1 MTRLLRSAAAAACL
15 AALLAGAPATA
26 APTPLPAG
34 TPVTVL
40 HDGSAGVL
48 GLDSGF
54 AAGPGSNVSALTD
67 ADLEFLT
74 ADGLIAIDL
83 FSSGRIDVYDNGG
96 AGLAGTTVLQLS
108 FAGLLAPLSAAAL
121 DLSALVG
128 GTAEATLLDEHT
140 LQLTLTDLQF
150 REPFGMLRIDVSAA
164 SVPEPA
170 PLALLAAA
178 TLGMLGASSLRRPA
192 QGSARGSA
200 SRSGHATNAN
210 S

>member
-15 AALLAGAPATA
+15 AALSAGAPAGA
-26 APTPLPAG
+26 APTPLPEG

-40 HDGSAGVL
+40 HDGSANVL

-74 ADGLIAIDL
+74 ADFIIGIDL
-83 FSSGRIDVYDNGG
+83 FSSGRIDLYDNGG
-96 AGLAGTTVLQLS
+96 AGLTGSTVLQLS

-121 DLSALVG
+121 DVSALAG
-128 GTAEATLLDEHT
+128 GTAHAALLDDHT

-150 REPFGMLRIDVSAA
+150 REPFGALRIDVTTA

-170 PLALLAAA
+170 PLALLAVAA
-178 TLGMLGASSLRRPA
+178 LGALAASALQRPVQRRAPDP
-192 QGSARGSA
+192 SA
-200 SRSGHATNAN
+200 NA
-210 S
+210 

>member
-1 MTRLLRSAAAAACL
+1 MTRLLRNAAAAACL
-15 AALLAGAPATA
+15 AALLAGVPAAA
-26 APTPLPAG
+26 APTPLPVG

-48 GLDSGF
+48 GLDTGF
-54 AAGPGSNVSALTD
+54 AAGPGSNASALTD
-67 ADLEFLT
+67 TDLEFLT

-83 FSSGRIDVYDNGG
+83 FSSGRIDLYDNGG
-96 AGLAGTTVLQLS
+96 AGLAGSTVLQLS
-108 FAGLLAPLSAAAL
+108 FAGLLAPLSAAVL

-128 GTAEATLLDEHT
+128 GSAQAMLLDGHS

-150 REPFGMLRIDVSAA
+150 REPFGMLRVDVSAA

-178 TLGMLGASSLRRPA
+178 ALGALGALVQRRAVRRP
-192 QGSARGSA
+192 G
-200 SRSGHATNAN
+200 AN

>member
-15 AALLAGAPATA
+15 AASLAGTPATA
-26 APTPLPAG
+26 ALTPLPAG

-40 HDGSAGVL
+40 HDGNADVL

-54 AAGPGSNVSALTD
+54 AAGPGSNASALTD

-96 AGLAGTTVLQLS
+96 AGLAGSTVLQLS
-108 FAGLLAPLSAAAL
+108 FAGLPAPLSAAAL

-128 GTAEATLLDEHT
+128 GTAEATLLDART

-150 REPFGMLRIDVSAA
+150 REPFGLLRIDVAAA

-170 PLALLAAA
+170 PLALLAVAA
-178 TLGMLGASSLRRPA
+178 LGALSASALNRPVQRRARRP
-192 QGSARGSA
+192 SA
-200 SRSGHATNAN
+200 NA
-210 S
+210 